1 MFRLKIFL
9 MNRDFLLITNPKLI
23 SFINVILGILC
34 WVFLLLPF
42 IAIAVWSWGLII
54 RSSNLDKSLRGGL
67 CVLTVGLSFILY
79 DFGMMNIKWNNYRF
93 TKNNM
98 IVLAVAHLSLTAY

>member
-9 MNRDFLLITNPKLI
+9 MNREFLLIKNETLI
-23 SFINVILGILC
+23 SVINFILGLLC

-42 IAIAVWSWGLII
+42 IALAVWGFGLII
-54 RSSNLDKSLRGGL
+54 RSANLDESVMGGVS
-67 CVLTVGLSFILY
+67 VLVVGVALILY

-93 TKNNM
+93 TKMN
-98 IVLAVAHLSLTAY
+98 IFVIALAHIFYTVY